1 VRPRAVAVIHPE
13 ALVAEAMTSALA
25 RFPGI
30 VSAGF
35 GTTAG
40 DAERLAE
47 RTEAMA
53 IDDRVP
59 GAEQAAGRVR
69 AKGVR
74 ALLIGNSNPDDEGI
88 RVSASAPL
96 AALAQALVPAL
107 AERPAT
113 PSRLTKRQQ
122 EILALV
128 ATGMAA
134 KQVARQLGI
143 SAKTVEQ
150 HKTHIFAKLG
160 VPNQTAAVSLVM
172 SDSLTEGWDS
182 SFGNGSNGG
191 VTPAGNGERSWIRS
205 SI

>member
-1 VRPRAVAVIHPE
+1 MRPRAVAVIHPE
-13 ALVAEAMTSALA
+13 PLIAEAMTSALA
-25 RFPGI
+25 SFPGI

-35 GTTAG
+35 GSTAG

-59 GAEQAAGRVR
+59 GAERAASRVR

-74 ALLIGNSNPDDEGI
+74 ALLIGDSRPEDDGT
-88 RVSASAPL
+88 RVPTSAPV
-96 AALAQALVPAL
+96 AALARALVPAL
-107 AERPAT
+107 ADRPAT

-122 EILALV
+122 EILSLV
-128 ATGMAA
+128 ASGMAA

-160 VPNQTAAVSLVM
+160 VPNQTAAVSLVL
-172 SDSLTEGWDS
+172 SNSLAEGWDS
-182 SFGNGSNGG
+182 SSGNGSNGRAKA
-191 VTPAGNGERSWIRS
+191 PGNGERSWIRS

>member
-1 VRPRAVAVIHPE
+1 VAVIHPE
-13 ALVAEAMTSALA
+13 ALVAEAMAAALA
-25 RFPGI
+25 RLPGI
-30 VSAGF
+30 VSSGF
-35 GTTAG
+35 GTTAR

-47 RTEAMA
+47 RAEGIA
-53 IDDRVP
+53 IDARVP
-59 GAEQAAGRVR
+59 GGELAAGRVR

-74 ALLIGNSNPDDEGI
+74 AVVIGDPRPGDEG
-88 RVSASAPL
+88 VQVPTNASLSTL
-96 AALAQALVPAL
+96 ARALVPAL

-128 ATGMAA
+128 ASGMAA

-172 SDSLTEGWDS
+172 SNGLTQGWGD
-182 SFGNGSNGG
+182 SFGNGANGR
-191 VTPAGNGERSWIRS
+191 ARNGDRLWIHS
-205 SI
+205 ST